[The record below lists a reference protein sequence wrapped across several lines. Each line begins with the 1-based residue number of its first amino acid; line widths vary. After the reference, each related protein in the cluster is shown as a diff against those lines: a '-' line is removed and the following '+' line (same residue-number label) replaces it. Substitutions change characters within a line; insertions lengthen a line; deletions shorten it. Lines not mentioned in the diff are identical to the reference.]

1 MHCDVPAI
9 WRHRIDDLTH
19 ILVRHRHAEMRKM
32 KMQADTAHAS
42 VVEPFDL
49 RGRRIGLEQGNTAIT
64 PPARGEEIEQDG
76 MIAAVAGRMH
86 EHTALKAEKIMEPE
100 QILLGGVGRREWPVR
115 GIGKFAVRAE
125 DVEMRVA

>member
-1 MHCDVPAI
+1 
-9 WRHRIDDLTH
+9 
-19 ILVRHRHAEMRKM
+19 MRKM

-42 VVEPFDL
+42 VVEPFDVG
-49 RGRRIGLEQGNTAIT
+49 RRRIGLEQGNAAIT
-64 PPARGEEIEQDG
+64 PPAGGEEIEQDG

-86 EHTALKAEKIMEPE
+86 EHAALKAEKIMEPE

-125 DVEMRVA
+125 DVEMRVASERREFQVWRFWSSVLRGQCGGGGGPA